1 MNSTSKV
8 SKSKEVDN
16 RQNTTS
22 FNPKLTEPTQPTIL
36 QVECNKEAITAH
48 LSDSRVITIPT
59 GWYKVLREANA
70 KQLKNVRIMP
80 AKKGIYWPDLEE
92 FLSIKAF
99 TQGLNAGC

>member
-1 MNSTSKV
+1 MNSTSRV
-8 SKSKEVDN
+8 SKSKEVDIK
-16 RQNTTS
+16 QNTTS
-22 FNPKLTEPTQPTIL
+22 FNLKTMEKTQPTIL
-36 QVECNKEAITAH
+36 QVECNKEAVTAH
-48 LSDSRVITIPT
+48 LSDSRIVTIPT